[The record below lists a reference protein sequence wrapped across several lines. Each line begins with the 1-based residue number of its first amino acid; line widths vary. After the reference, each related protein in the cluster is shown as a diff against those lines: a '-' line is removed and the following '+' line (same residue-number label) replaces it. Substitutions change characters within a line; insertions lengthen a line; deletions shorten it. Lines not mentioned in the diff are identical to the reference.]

1 MTRRELMI
9 MEYIT
14 VREAAENWGITQRW
28 VQKLCEEGRLKGA
41 VRFSR
46 VWMIPKEAEKPA
58 DGRRKDEINA

>member
-14 VREAAENWGITQRW
+14 VREAAENWDITQRW
-28 VQKLCEEGRLKGA
+28 VQKLCEEYRIKGA

-46 VWMIPKEAEKPA
+46 IWMIPKEAEKPA
-58 DGRRKDEINA
+58 DGRRKDENNA